1 MTICHSDAMTTADKM
16 GMELMRLQTEMRE
29 LERLTN
35 ARMDRMRK
43 RIEKMQEALKESN
56 KQLKLFE

>member
-1 MTICHSDAMTTADKM
+1 MTTADKM

-43 RIEKMQEALKESN
+43 RIEKMQQTIKESD